1 MKNLRY
7 CRKIDLATSHLNLRK
22 LTAKALFKSFIIFHE
37 ELVTV
42 ERNLVE
48 LLLNRLIYVGL
59 AILNENKLLICEVH
73 ISFRLHQ
80 AKIS

>member
-7 CRKIDLATSHLNLRK
+7 CRKIDLATSDLNLRK
-22 LTAKALFKSFIIFHE
+22 LTAKALFKSFTIFHE

-59 AILNENKLLICEVH
+59 AKLDENKCLMYDVH
-73 ISFRLHQ
+73 I
-80 AKIS
+80 

>member
-7 CRKIDLATSHLNLRK
+7 CRKIDLATSQLNLRK

-59 AILNENKLLICEVH
+59 AILNENKLLMCEVH